1 MVLWRKRL
9 KDRKMQDL
17 TNDRV
22 ELHELQFDAFFG
34 TCVCMCCMVVY
45 LDSFFGYVC
54 VFI

>member
-22 ELHELQFDAFFG
+22 ELHELQFDAFLERVFA
-34 TCVCMCCMVVY
+34 CVAW
-45 LDSFFGYVC
+45 L
-54 VFI
+54 FI